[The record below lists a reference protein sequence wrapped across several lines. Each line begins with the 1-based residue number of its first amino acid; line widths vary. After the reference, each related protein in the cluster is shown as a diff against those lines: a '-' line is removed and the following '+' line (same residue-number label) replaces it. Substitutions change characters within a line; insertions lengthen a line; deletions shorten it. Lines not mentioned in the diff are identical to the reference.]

1 MPRAIDLLV
10 DEIVPAELRGKL
22 TDLSGSNVNDFLVDL
37 YTNYPDQYKKI
48 SHDLGRL
55 GAKAAYIQGETLGL
69 EDFEPVVD
77 KPLLLAAM
85 NDEIAAAKQKLGN
98 TDQFKKARES
108 IWVKYNDMM
117 LKNTMAGAKATNN
130 KIGHAVISGARGKP
144 SQMQAML
151 TTPGLYADSK
161 GDIVPMFV
169 ENSFAEGLRPLEFA
183 AGMFGARASVISTKA
198 ATAKGGDYG
207 KLLSQA
213 SARLVVTDK
222 DCGVQNGLAYDIDDN
237 TARNRV
243 LAKDVGNFKAGTLLT
258 REVIADLKKSNVNKV
273 VARSPLTCNADGLCS
288 QCVGVTFEK
297 RFPKIGEHIG
307 ITAANA
313 LSEPVTQGAL
323 CLAKGTMVRMANYSV
338 KAIEDIN
345 IGDIVLGAD
354 KEGNAFAV
362 RVKNTFNQGI
372 KSVYS
377 TSFNIGSSS
386 QTVNIVATLD
396 HKILSNVKNS
406 GKIYFDKYNGAYGF
420 NSPENYAAQVLPL
433 STKNKE
439 FSAVLL
445 ANNQQEGI
453 INNTALFLGIFAG
466 DGIKFS
472 TKNNTWDRV
481 KFSCADPELIS
492 DLNSYLAQFG
502 MYCKKLKRGFDYS
515 FTYLSTSNNTFKDS
529 TTGKFVSSE
538 EVTHP
543 LKRAL
548 IDNEYADKYCYEKE
562 LPKEIYNWDKSSVYE
577 FIAGYLATDGCIKLT
592 KNSAIIS
599 FASTSKKL
607 IEGLKLL
614 MRLRLGIYSSKIHKR
629 DRDTRTLYTLSINR
643 LDQVYK
649 LVTHLNIPGIKKIK
663 AEAVKAL
670 YQRSKLRHPEN
681 FVRAKRSQV
690 NYVGEVECYDIE
702 VDHEDHLFVL
712 ENNMIVSNSAKHTGG
727 QATQKGEYG
736 GFPILSQFVQS
747 PSEYIH
753 KAITSDED
761 GQVSQIEEAP
771 QGGYNVTINN
781 KPYYVK
787 PGYPLTV
794 KVGQNIEAGT
804 PLSEG
809 IVDARD
815 VVEKVGL
822 GAGRKYWVDRIQKIY
837 KDSGLYADKKN
848 LEIVARGTLAT
859 VSLNEEIEG
868 LDAYADDT
876 INYNKVK
883 KVWKPQNSVGKPIQ
897 MTTNKYLTKDTLEHT
912 IGTRITP
919 SIQKQLQEV
928 GFNELE
934 VSEDPPPFA
943 PNMDR
948 LRTASHYNDDWLAG
962 LSTSYLKKQLE
973 DSALRAGTTNVKE
986 NIHWAPRV
994 AVGVGFGENIK
1005 QTGKF

>member
-313 LSEPVTQGAL
+313 LCLDEDTEVLMYEGSYKKIKDVKPGDKVYGVDKQGNMTPSTVLDNYDRGVQECFSYSYKHAESEGKLIATKNHRCIIGERDSTLLVKNVLKPLSDVVVKKDPHQERYDLFPTPHGVLYAITKVEGVGLRRTRDLYIDHPDHVFVIKDFIQVHNSEPVTQGAL
-323 CLAKGTMVRMANYSV
+323 
-338 KAIEDIN
+338 
-345 IGDIVLGAD
+345 
-354 KEGNAFAV
+354 
-362 RVKNTFNQGI
+362 
-372 KSVYS
+372 
-377 TSFNIGSSS
+377 
-386 QTVNIVATLD
+386 
-396 HKILSNVKNS
+396 
-406 GKIYFDKYNGAYGF
+406 
-420 NSPENYAAQVLPL
+420 
-433 STKNKE
+433 
-439 FSAVLL
+439 
-445 ANNQQEGI
+445 
-453 INNTALFLGIFAG
+453 
-466 DGIKFS
+466 
-472 TKNNTWDRV
+472 
-481 KFSCADPELIS
+481 
-492 DLNSYLAQFG
+492 
-502 MYCKKLKRGFDYS
+502 
-515 FTYLSTSNNTFKDS
+515 
-529 TTGKFVSSE
+529 
-538 EVTHP
+538 
-543 LKRAL
+543 
-548 IDNEYADKYCYEKE
+548 
-562 LPKEIYNWDKSSVYE
+562 
-577 FIAGYLATDGCIKLT
+577 
-592 KNSAIIS
+592 
-599 FASTSKKL
+599 
-607 IEGLKLL
+607 
-614 MRLRLGIYSSKIHKR
+614 
-629 DRDTRTLYTLSINR
+629 
-643 LDQVYK
+643 
-649 LVTHLNIPGIKKIK
+649 
-663 AEAVKAL
+663 
-670 YQRSKLRHPEN
+670 
-681 FVRAKRSQV
+681 
-690 NYVGEVECYDIE
+690 
-702 VDHEDHLFVL
+702 
-712 ENNMIVSNSAKHTGG
+712 SAKHTGG

-848 LEIVARGTLAT
+848 LEIVARGTLDT

-883 KVWKPQNSVGKPIQ
+883 KVWKPQNSAVKPIQ

-928 GFNELE
+928 GVNELE

-994 AVGVGFGENIK
+994 AVGIGFGEKIK

>member
-98 TDQFKKARES
+98 TDQFKKAREA

-243 LAKDVGNFKAGTLLT
+243 LAKDAGNFKAGTLLT

-323 CLAKGTMVRMANYSV
+323 
-338 KAIEDIN
+338 
-345 IGDIVLGAD
+345 
-354 KEGNAFAV
+354 
-362 RVKNTFNQGI
+362 
-372 KSVYS
+372 
-377 TSFNIGSSS
+377 
-386 QTVNIVATLD
+386 
-396 HKILSNVKNS
+396 
-406 GKIYFDKYNGAYGF
+406 
-420 NSPENYAAQVLPL
+420 
-433 STKNKE
+433 
-439 FSAVLL
+439 
-445 ANNQQEGI
+445 
-453 INNTALFLGIFAG
+453 
-466 DGIKFS
+466 
-472 TKNNTWDRV
+472 
-481 KFSCADPELIS
+481 
-492 DLNSYLAQFG
+492 
-502 MYCKKLKRGFDYS
+502 
-515 FTYLSTSNNTFKDS
+515 
-529 TTGKFVSSE
+529 
-538 EVTHP
+538 
-543 LKRAL
+543 
-548 IDNEYADKYCYEKE
+548 
-562 LPKEIYNWDKSSVYE
+562 
-577 FIAGYLATDGCIKLT
+577 
-592 KNSAIIS
+592 
-599 FASTSKKL
+599 
-607 IEGLKLL
+607 
-614 MRLRLGIYSSKIHKR
+614 
-629 DRDTRTLYTLSINR
+629 
-643 LDQVYK
+643 
-649 LVTHLNIPGIKKIK
+649 
-663 AEAVKAL
+663 
-670 YQRSKLRHPEN
+670 
-681 FVRAKRSQV
+681 
-690 NYVGEVECYDIE
+690 
-702 VDHEDHLFVL
+702 
-712 ENNMIVSNSAKHTGG
+712 SAKHTGG

-771 QGGYNVTINN
+771 QGGYNVTVNN
-781 KPYYVK
+781 KQYYVK

-794 KVGQNIEAGT
+794 KVGQTIEAGT

-848 LEIVARGTLAT
+848 LEIVARGTLDT

-883 KVWKPQNSVGKPIQ
+883 KVWKPQNSVVKPIQ